1 MESDEGEL
9 RVDGGAIHHD
19 GEEEE
24 EESWKEEVSEWP
36 FCSNSETLWQIPL
49 GLKEDDATYLVGI

>member
-1 MESDEGEL
+1 MESDEGDL

-24 EESWKEEVSEWP
+24 EEGWKEEVSE
-36 FCSNSETLWQIPL
+36 
-49 GLKEDDATYLVGI
+49 